1 MLNCTLKEENFIEI
15 IEVLNLSQSDKVE
28 FAEKLSLLHKKYSS
42 ERNYELS
49 TIYLTLIAMA
59 KYLNNAKYNE
69 ILEIIKDVE
78 ILKKNI
84 QSLYID
90 AIFNFVNAYI
100 SYLEGD
106 FSQGKNYEN
115 QLKLIDVSE
124 NFLNKLMF
132 YLRSV
137 KRDSSLE
144 NLSQK
149 APLLALLKIA
159 REVSAETNI
168 DNLLQIIA
176 EETKL
181 ALNADRCSV
190 FLYDKNTNEL
200 WSKIALGIEAQEIRF
215 SADKGL
221 AGHVART
228 GETINIKD
236 AYNDERFNKEID
248 LQTGYVTKTILCMP
262 MRNVNHDIVG
272 VFQVLNKKN
281 GVFST
286 EDEDLMLAIGSNAGI
301 SLENARL
308 FHHQQKMFEDQ
319 KYLFKSFIDTLA
331 ASIDARDKITS
342 GHSTRVKMYSALIA
356 NQMGLEKKQCE
367 TIEQAAILHDIG
379 KIGIRDSVLQKEG
392 KLTDEEYIHIQ
403 QHVKITHD
411 ILSRIYIS
419 DEFKDV
425 VEYASTH
432 HEKYDG
438 SGYFRKLKG
447 EEIPLGGRVL
457 AVSDVFDA
465 ITSKRHYRDKMP
477 IKNAL
482 DIIKNGENSHFDK
495 KIVDIFFEI
504 NLDKIASVFMTEYDF
519 SILPQDIDVLKKHTL
534 KDLYDI
540 LLKEETQLCEYE
552 KCLKAMFNHYY
563 DNRQG

>member
-1 MLNCTLKEENFIEI
+1 MLNCALKEENFVEI
-15 IEVLNLSQSDKVE
+15 IENLALMQNDKLEFLN
-28 FAEKLSLLHKKYSS
+28 KLNELHKKYSS
-42 ERNYELS
+42 QKNYELA
-49 TIYLTLIAMA
+49 TMYLALIAVA
-59 KYLNNAKYNE
+59 KYLNNFKYNE
-69 ILEIIKDVE
+69 ILDIIKDVE

-106 FSQGKNYEN
+106 FNQGKNYEN
-115 QLKLIDVSE
+115 KLKSIDVSE

-137 KRDSSLE
+137 KRDTSLE

-190 FLYDKNTNEL
+190 FLYDKDTNEL

-308 FHHQQKMFEDQ
+308 FHHQQQMFEDQ

-342 GHSTRVKMYSALIA
+342 GHSTRVKMYSTLIA
-356 NQMGLEKKQCE
+356 NQMGLEKKLCE

-425 VEYASTH
+425 VEFASTH

-504 NLDKIASVFMTEYDF
+504 NLAKIASVFMTEYDF

>member
-1 MLNCTLKEENFIEI
+1 MLNCTLNEEIFAEI
-15 IEVLNLSQSDKVE
+15 IDTLTLSQN
-28 FAEKLSLLHKKYSS
+28 EKMKFLNKLNELHKKYS
-42 ERNYELS
+42 NQKDYEAA

-59 KYLNNAKYNE
+59 KYLNNYKYNE
-69 ILEIIKDVE
+69 ILDIIKDVE

-90 AIFNFVNAYI
+90 AVYNFVNAYI

-106 FSQGKNYEN
+106 FNQGKNYEN
-115 QLKLIDVSE
+115 KLKLISVSE

-137 KRDSSLE
+137 KRDTSLE

-190 FLYDKNTNEL
+190 FLYDKDTNEL

-215 SADKGL
+215 SANKGL

-308 FHHQQKMFEDQ
+308 FHHQQKMFEEQ

-356 NQMGLEKKQCE
+356 KQMGLPKKQCE

-419 DEFKDV
+419 EEFKDV

-504 NLDKIASVFMTEYDF
+504 NLDKIAGVFITEYDF
-519 SILPQDIDVLKKHTL
+519 SILSQDIDVLKKHTL

-540 LLKEETQLCEYE
+540 LLKEETELTEYE

-563 DNRQG
+563 ENRQE